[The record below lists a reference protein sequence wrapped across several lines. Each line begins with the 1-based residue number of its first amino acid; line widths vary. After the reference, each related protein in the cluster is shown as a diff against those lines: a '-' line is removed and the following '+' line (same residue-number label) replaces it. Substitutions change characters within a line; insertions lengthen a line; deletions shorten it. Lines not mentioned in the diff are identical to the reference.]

1 MHRLPVTYKKH
12 HLRAGVGPEV
22 GQSQC
27 YRREKAVGHL
37 PGRVQ
42 PRLFWVTSADFIKS
56 PQKMASSEM
65 EVLDGGDEVFPK
77 ADPIADLSAA
87 QNVVVN
93 ASEEEEDEID
103 VEALEARLVE
113 QAQFDEVKHHSLE
126 DLLAANEEVRKQN
139 SAIEHENLR
148 LQHTLDL
155 DTRRHKEIIT
165 EALYNEMYD
174 WIVDVQ
180 LLSDVSRTGW
190 RVEFNDR
197 FLNRLG
203 SSAREQLKSDRAWR
217 SADGQIVTDG
227 LGRPEAVGWAG
238 AVVAV
243 LGLYDKGKTFL
254 LNHLTESKLPSGKK
268 VATKGLSFKHV
279 ELDGGSEFILLDSE
293 GSYSPVKVTDELSV
307 VEKEATEHFLQEL
320 IFEMSD
326 YFLCVVNDFT
336 SLDQRYL
343 DKLTRNLQNSNK
355 DFREVIVVHNCKE
368 VVDEDTLRHV
378 WETQVIEI

>member
-1 MHRLPVTYKKH
+1 
-12 HLRAGVGPEV
+12 
-22 GQSQC
+22 
-27 YRREKAVGHL
+27 
-37 PGRVQ
+37 
-42 PRLFWVTSADFIKS
+42 
-56 PQKMASSEM
+56 M
-65 EVLDGGDEVFPK
+65 EGALLDCGDEVFPK

-87 QNVVVN
+87 QTVVVN

-368 VVDEDTLRHV
+368 VIDEDTLRHV